1 MSQGT
6 ARRTL
11 IAAIALSILI
21 HLLGVRFVHWAV
33 PSPQAAPE
41 TTTVSRI
48 AVIRR
53 IPHTP
58 PPQTPQPQSSPQPTP
73 RIAVK
78 HIQVPHTLS
87 RTGPPRVRL
96 TPRSVA
102 ISASPRPTPA
112 RRVTPVPSASPSPKS
127 GCAVANAPAAVKTL
141 APVPEMSVAAR
152 QSAKGGTAR
161 IHLRLSE
168 TGDVLEAAILASSGS
183 DAQDQIALAQAKS
196 SAYSPAL
203 AQCKAVA
210 ATYDFTA
217 KFVIP

>member
-6 ARRTL
+6 ARRIL

-53 IPHTP
+53 ILRTP
-58 PPQTPQPQSSPQPTP
+58 PPQTPQPQSSPLP
-73 RIAVK
+73 RIAAK
-78 HIQVPHTLS
+78 HVQVPHIVN
-87 RTGPPRVRL
+87 RPGPARPRVV
-96 TPRSVA
+96 PRSVTG
-102 ISASPRPTPA
+102 STSPRPTPA
-112 RRVTPVPSASPSPKS
+112 LRVTPVPSAPASPKS
-127 GCAVANAPAAVKTL
+127 GCAVANAPAALKTL
-141 APVPEMSVAAR
+141 APAPDMPVGAR
-152 QSAKGGTAR
+152 QSAKSGTAL

-183 DAQDQIALAQAKS
+183 DAQDQIALVQAKS

-203 AQCKAVA
+203 AECKAVA
-210 ATYDFTA
+210 ATYDFKT